1 MSKQDY
7 KQQLL
12 NKLAKGISYT
22 GPALAVLVASASMPA
37 LSADADAQEH
47 LQLAAHHGAEGHGE
61 GKAEGEGEAE
71 GKAEGHAEGEREAEG
86 EGEGEGEAEGKSE
99 GGY

>member
-12 NKLAKGISYT
+12 NKLAKGMAYT

-37 LSADADAQEH
+37 LSADTDAQEH

-61 GKAEGEGEAE
+61 GKAEGEGE
-71 GKAEGHAEGEREAEG
+71 GKAEGHAEGHAEG
-86 EGEGEGEAEGKSE
+86 EGEAKGEGEGEAEGKSE